1 MTVQLQNEGIHYQPT
16 GPHVGA
22 YVAINK
28 YEQAIMALEAFLLRT
43 THVTVGTPFNPP
55 GTGSPY
61 VAMIAASV
69 NSSTAKINDPDIMT
83 FLLGQ
88 RSMNM
93 SAGSVITTLIIYWIE
108 ADIKALL
115 PVSPAI
121 WKMYTM

>member
-1 MTVQLQNEGIHYQPT
+1 MVLLRTRGVYYHPT
-16 GPHVGA
+16 GPQVGA
-22 YVAINK
+22 YVAMNR
-28 YEQAIMALEAFLLRT
+28 YEHAIMALEAFLLCT
-43 THVTVGTPFNPP
+43 TQVTVGTPFNPP

-69 NSSTAKINDPDIMT
+69 NSRTAKINDPDIMT

-88 RSMNM
+88 RSMNT
-93 SAGSVITTLIIYWIE
+93 SAGSVITTLIMYWIE
-108 ADIKALL
+108 ADIKALF

>member
-1 MTVQLQNEGIHYQPT
+1 
-16 GPHVGA
+16 VGA
-22 YVAINK
+22 YVAINR
-28 YEQAIMALEAFLLRT
+28 YEHAMMALEAFLLRT
-43 THVTVGTPFNPP
+43 TQVTVGTPFNPP

-69 NSSTAKINDPDIMT
+69 NNRTAKINDPDIMT

-88 RSMNM
+88 RSMNA
-93 SAGSVITTLIIYWIE
+93 SAGSVITTLIIYCME
-108 ADIKALL
+108 AEINALL